1 MASDSSSTKTRQMIE
16 KEQSKAFSTALQD
29 IAYSPKRQ
37 ANSDF
42 GSYVTLLQTLEARI
56 LAHEQAN
63 RAAGGEGATGYPVKA
78 DSLMSD
84 KMAMDYVT
92 LTHRLS
98 ESYAQA
104 GRFFPKE
111 LEAIKAIDGFITTHF
126 QPHLM
131 GVLVNKIEQLGQGKP
146 LFELDKAEERAQM
159 L

>member
-1 MASDSSSTKTRQMIE
+1 MASDSSSTKTRQMIDE
-16 KEQSKAFSTALQD
+16 AHGEAFRTALEE
-29 IAYSPKRQ
+29 IAYSQKRQ

-42 GSYVTLLQTLEARI
+42 GSYINLLQTLEERI
-56 LAHEQAN
+56 LTHAQAN

-78 DSLMSD
+78 DTLMSD

-98 ESYAQA
+98 ESYAKA

-111 LEAIKAIDGFITTHF
+111 LEAIKTIDGFITTHF